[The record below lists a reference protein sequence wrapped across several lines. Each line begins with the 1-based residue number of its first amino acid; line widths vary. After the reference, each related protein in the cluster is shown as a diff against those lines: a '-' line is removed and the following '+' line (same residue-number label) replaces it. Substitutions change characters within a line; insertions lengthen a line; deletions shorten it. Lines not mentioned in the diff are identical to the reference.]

1 MKLISLAWLIV
12 KTDKRIQ
19 KIMTDRKRDHID
31 LAFRSHMENA
41 LADKRFYYEPLLSA
55 HPEKKLEP
63 FDFLGKQ
70 LRTPIWV
77 SSMTGGT
84 EKAARINLNLAR
96 ACAQFDMGM
105 GLGSCRSLLDSKDYF
120 ADFDMRSVIGDDLPL
135 YANLGICQI
144 ESLIEDKALEKVAA
158 MVHDLRADG
167 LIVHINPMQESL
179 QPEGDLLKRPP
190 IETLQEMMAQIKVPI
205 IVKEVGQGMGPRS
218 IEALM
223 ELPLQALEFGAFGGT
238 NFAKIELMRHPE
250 KAGQVLEALSEI
262 GHNAEEMLDWAN
274 EIYENNKTVQCKELI
289 ISGGVTSCLDGYYLM
304 KKSKM
309 PAIYGQA
316 SALLKYA
323 QGEYTELESYLKNQI
338 KGLQLAEA
346 YLNLR

>member
-1 MKLISLAWLIV
+1 
-12 KTDKRIQ
+12 
-19 KIMTDRKRDHID
+19 MTDRKRDHID

-55 HPEKKLEP
+55 HPDKELKP
-63 FDFLGKQ
+63 FEFLGKQ

-84 EKAARINLNLAR
+84 EKAAKINLNLAR
-96 ACAQFDMGM
+96 ACSQFGMGM
-105 GLGSCRSLLDSKDYF
+105 GLGSCRSLLDSKSHF
-120 ADFDMRSVIGDDLPL
+120 ADFDMRAVIGDDLPL

-144 ESLIEDKALEKVAA
+144 ETLIKDKALDKVEA
-158 MVHDLRADG
+158 MLLNLRADG
-167 LIVHINPMQESL
+167 LIVHINPMQESM
-179 QPEGDLLKRPP
+179 QPEGDLLQRSP
-190 IETLQEMMAQIKVPI
+190 IETIQELMEEIKVPL

-223 ELPLQALEFGAFGGT
+223 KLPIQALEFGAFGGT

-250 KAGQVLEALSEI
+250 KAGQVLDALSEI
-262 GHNAEEMLDWAN
+262 GHNAEEMLEWAN
-274 EIYENNKTVQCKELI
+274 DIYENSKKIQCKELI
-289 ISGGVTSCLDGYYLM
+289 ISGGITSCLDGYYLM

-323 QGEYTELESYLKNQI
+323 QAEYVELESYIESQI

-346 YLNLR
+346 YLDLR

>member
-1 MKLISLAWLIV
+1 
-12 KTDKRIQ
+12 
-19 KIMTDRKRDHID
+19 MTDRKRDHID

-41 LADKRFYYEPLLSA
+41 LGDKRFYYEPLLSA
-55 HPEKKLEP
+55 HPDKELKP
-63 FDFLGKQ
+63 FEFLGKQ

-84 EKAARINLNLAR
+84 EKAAKINLNLAR
-96 ACAQFDMGM
+96 ACAQFRMGM
-105 GLGSCRSLLDSKDYF
+105 GLGSCRSLLDSKQYF

-144 ESLIEDKALEKVAA
+144 ETLIGDKALDKVEA
-158 MVHDLRADG
+158 MVHNLRADG

-179 QPEGDLLKRPP
+179 QPEGDFMSRSP
-190 IETLQEMMAQIKVPI
+190 IESLQEFTEEIKIPL
-205 IVKEVGQGMGPRS
+205 IVKEVGQGMGPKS
-218 IEALM
+218 LEALM
-223 ELPLQALEFGAFGGT
+223 QLPLQAIEFGAFGGT

-250 KAGQVLEALSEI
+250 KARQVLEALSRI
-262 GHNAEEMLDWAN
+262 GHNAEEMLEWTN
-274 EIYENNKTVQCKELI
+274 RIYENNKSIECKEII
-289 ISGGVTSCLDGYYLM
+289 ISGGIDSCLDAYYLM

-316 SALLKYA
+316 SALLKHA
-323 QGEYTELESYLKNQI
+323 QGEYIDLESYLKSQI

-346 YLNLR
+346 YLSLR

>member
-1 MKLISLAWLIV
+1 
-12 KTDKRIQ
+12 
-19 KIMTDRKRDHID
+19 MTDRKRDHID

-41 LADKRFYYEPLLSA
+41 LGDKRFYYEPLLSA
-55 HPEKKLEP
+55 HPDKELKP
-63 FDFLGKQ
+63 FEFLGKQ

-84 EKAARINLNLAR
+84 EKAAKINLNLAR
-96 ACAQFDMGM
+96 ACAQFGMGM
-105 GLGSCRSLLDSKDYF
+105 GLGSCRSLLDSKAHF

-144 ESLIEDKALEKVAA
+144 ETLIKEKALDKVEG
-158 MVHDLRADG
+158 MLQNLRADG

-179 QPEGDLLKRPP
+179 QPEGDLLLRPP
-190 IETLQEMMAQIKVPI
+190 LETLQELLEEVKAPL
-205 IVKEVGQGMGPRS
+205 IVKEVGQGMGPKS

-223 ELPLQALEFGAFGGT
+223 KLPLQALEFGAFGGT

-250 KAGQVLEALSEI
+250 KAGQVLESLSEI
-262 GHNAEEMLDWAN
+262 GHNAEEMLEWAN
-274 EIYENNKTVQCKELI
+274 HIYENNKDIKCKELI
-289 ISGGVTSCLDGYYLM
+289 ISGGISSCLDGYYLM

-323 QGEYTELESYLKNQI
+323 QGEYSVLESYIESQV
-338 KGLQLAEA
+338 KGLKLAEA
-346 YLNLR
+346 YLDLR

>member
-1 MKLISLAWLIV
+1 
-12 KTDKRIQ
+12 
-19 KIMTDRKRDHID
+19 MTDRKRDHID
-31 LAFRSHMENA
+31 LAFRSHMEKA

-55 HPEKKLEP
+55 HPDKELQAFE
-63 FDFLGKQ
+63 FLGKQ

-84 EKAARINLNLAR
+84 EKAAKINLNLAR
-96 ACAQFDMGM
+96 ACAQFGMGM
-105 GLGSCRSLLDSKDYF
+105 GLGSCRSILDSKAHF

-144 ESLIEDKALEKVAA
+144 ETLIKDKALDKVEA
-158 MVHDLRADG
+158 MLHDLRADG

-179 QPEGDLLKRPP
+179 QPEGDLMKRSP
-190 IETLQEMMAQIKVPI
+190 IETLNEMMEQIKAPI
-205 IVKEVGQGMGPRS
+205 IVKEVGQGMGPKS
-218 IEALM
+218 LEALM
-223 ELPLQALEFGAFGGT
+223 QLPLQAIEFGAFGGT

-262 GHNAEEMLDWAN
+262 GHNAEEMLEWTNA
-274 EIYENNKTVQCKELI
+274 IYKNNKTIQCKELI

-316 SALLKYA
+316 SALLRHA
-323 QGEYTELESYLKNQI
+323 QAEYNELESYIESQI

-346 YLNLR
+346 YLDLR

>member
-1 MKLISLAWLIV
+1 
-12 KTDKRIQ
+12 
-19 KIMTDRKRDHID
+19 MTDRKRDHID

-55 HPEKKLEP
+55 HPDKELKSFE
-63 FDFLGKQ
+63 FLGKQ
-70 LRTPIWV
+70 LNTPIWV

-84 EKAARINLNLAR
+84 EKAAKINLNLAR
-96 ACAQFDMGM
+96 ACAQFGMGM
-105 GLGSCRSLLDSKDYF
+105 GLGSCRSLLDSKAHF

-144 ESLIEDKALEKVAA
+144 ESLIKDKALDKVEA
-158 MVHDLRADG
+158 MLQNLRADG
-167 LIVHINPMQESL
+167 LIIHINPMQESM
-179 QPEGDLLKRPP
+179 QPEGDLLYRSP
-190 IETLQEMMAQIKVPI
+190 IETIQEFLEEIKVPL

-223 ELPLQALEFGAFGGT
+223 KLPIQALEFGAFGGT

-250 KAGQVLEALSEI
+250 KAGQALEALSEI
-262 GHNAEEMLDWAN
+262 GHNAEEMLQWTND
-274 EIYENNKTVQCKELI
+274 IYENNKKIQCKELI
-289 ISGGVTSCLDGYYLM
+289 ISGGISSCLDGYYLM
-304 KKSKM
+304 KKSKI
-309 PAIYGQA
+309 PSIYGQA

-323 QGEYTELESYLKNQI
+323 QSDYEVLESYIKSQI

-346 YLNLR
+346 YLDLR

>member
-1 MKLISLAWLIV
+1 
-12 KTDKRIQ
+12 
-19 KIMTDRKRDHID
+19 RKRDHSD
-31 LAFRSHMENA
+31 LAFRSHMEKA

-55 HPEKKLEP
+55 HPDTELQAFE
-63 FDFLGKQ
+63 FLGKQ

-84 EKAARINLNLAR
+84 EKAAKINLNLAR
-96 ACAQFDMGM
+96 ACAQFGMGM
-105 GLGSCRSLLDSKDYF
+105 GLGSCRSILDSKAHF

-144 ESLIEDKALEKVAA
+144 ETLIKDKALDKVEA
-158 MVHDLRADG
+158 MLHDLRADG

-179 QPEGDLLKRPP
+179 QPEGDLMKRSP
-190 IETLQEMMAQIKVPI
+190 IETLNEMMEQIKAPI
-205 IVKEVGQGMGPRS
+205 IVKEVGQGMGPKS
-218 IEALM
+218 LEALM
-223 ELPLQALEFGAFGGT
+223 QLPLQAIEFGAFGGT

-262 GHNAEEMLDWAN
+262 GHNAEEMLEWTNA
-274 EIYENNKTVQCKELI
+274 IYKNNKTIQCKELI

-316 SALLKYA
+316 SALLRHA
-323 QGEYTELESYLKNQI
+323 QAEYNELESYIESQI

-346 YLNLR
+346 YLDLR

>member
-1 MKLISLAWLIV
+1 
-12 KTDKRIQ
+12 
-19 KIMTDRKRDHID
+19 MTDRKRDHID

-55 HPEKKLEP
+55 HPDKELEP
-63 FDFLGKQ
+63 FEFLGKQ

-84 EKAARINLNLAR
+84 EKAAKINLNLAR
-96 ACAQFDMGM
+96 ACAQFGMGM
-105 GLGSCRSLLDSKDYF
+105 GLGSCRSILDSKAHF

-144 ESLIEDKALEKVAA
+144 ETLIKDKALDKVEA
-158 MVHDLRADG
+158 MLHDLRADG

-179 QPEGDLLKRPP
+179 QPEGDLMKRSP
-190 IETLQEMMAQIKVPI
+190 IETLNEMMEQIKAPI
-205 IVKEVGQGMGPRS
+205 IVKEVGQGMGPKS
-218 IEALM
+218 LEALM
-223 ELPLQALEFGAFGGT
+223 QLPLQAIEFGAFGGT

-262 GHNAEEMLDWAN
+262 GHNAEEMLEWAN
-274 EIYENNKTVQCKELI
+274 NIYENNKTIQCKELI

-316 SALLKYA
+316 SALLRHA
-323 QGEYTELESYLKNQI
+323 QAEYNELESYIESQI

-346 YLNLR
+346 YLDLR

>member
-1 MKLISLAWLIV
+1 
-12 KTDKRIQ
+12 
-19 KIMTDRKRDHID
+19 MTDRKRDHID

-55 HPEKKLEP
+55 HPDKELKP
-63 FDFLGKQ
+63 FEFLGKQ
-70 LRTPIWV
+70 LRTPIWI

-84 EKAARINLNLAR
+84 EKASKINLNLAR
-96 ACAQFDMGM
+96 ACAQFGMGM
-105 GLGSCRSLLDSKDYF
+105 GLGSCRSLLDNKAHF
-120 ADFDMRSVIGDDLPL
+120 NDFDMRAVMGNNLPL

-144 ESLIEDKALEKVAA
+144 ETLIKDKALDKVEE
-158 MVHDLRADG
+158 MLHDLQADG

-179 QPEGDLLKRPP
+179 QPEGDLLLHSP
-190 IETLQEMMAQIKVPI
+190 IETLQAMMEQIKTPL
-205 IVKEVGQGMGPRS
+205 IVKEVGQGMGIKS
-218 IEALM
+218 LKALM
-223 ELPLQALEFGAFGGT
+223 ELPIQALEFGAFGGT

-250 KAGQVLEALSEI
+250 KAEQTLEALSKV
-262 GHNAEEMLDWAN
+262 GHNAEEMLKWTND
-274 EIYENNKTVQCKELI
+274 IYENNKDIQCKELI

-304 KKSKM
+304 KKSKI

-316 SALLKYA
+316 SVLLKHA
-323 QGEYTELESYLKNQI
+323 QGEYENLEVYIQSQI

>member
-1 MKLISLAWLIV
+1 
-12 KTDKRIQ
+12 
-19 KIMTDRKRDHID
+19 MTDRKRDHID

-55 HPEKKLEP
+55 HPDKKIKP
-63 FDFLGKQ
+63 FEFLAKQ
-70 LRTPIWV
+70 LNTPIWV

-84 EKAARINLNLAR
+84 EKAAKINLNLAR
-96 ACAQFDMGM
+96 ACAQFGMGM
-105 GLGSCRSLLDSKDYF
+105 GLGSCRSLLDSKAHF

-144 ESLIEDKALEKVAA
+144 ENLIKEKALDKVEA
-158 MVHDLRADG
+158 MLQNLRADG
-167 LIVHINPMQESL
+167 LIIHINPMQESM
-179 QPEGDLLKRPP
+179 QPEGDLLYRSP
-190 IETLQEMMAQIKVPI
+190 IDTIQELMEEIKVPL

-223 ELPLQALEFGAFGGT
+223 QLPIQALEFGAYGGT

-250 KAGQVLEALSEI
+250 NAGKVLEALSEV
-262 GHNAEEMLDWAN
+262 GHNAEEMLQWTND
-274 EIYENNKTVQCKELI
+274 IYENNKKIQCKELI
-289 ISGGVTSCLDGYYLM
+289 ISGGITSCLDGYYLM

-323 QGEYTELESYLKNQI
+323 QGEYTELESYIKSQI
-338 KGLQLAEA
+338 EGLQLAEA

>member
-1 MKLISLAWLIV
+1 
-12 KTDKRIQ
+12 
-19 KIMTDRKRDHID
+19 MTDRKRDHID

-41 LADKRFYYEPLLSA
+41 LGDKRFYYEPLLKA
-55 HPEKKLEP
+55 HPDKELKP
-63 FDFLGKQ
+63 FEFLGKQ
-70 LRTPIWV
+70 MRTPIWV

-96 ACAQFDMGM
+96 ACAQFGMGM
-105 GLGSCRSLLDSKDYF
+105 GLGSCRSLLASDDHF
-120 ADFDMRSVIGDDLPL
+120 VDFDMRSVIGDDLPL

-144 ESLIEDKALEKVAA
+144 ETLLKNKATDKIEF
-158 MVHDLRADG
+158 MIQRLRADG

-179 QPEGDLLKRPP
+179 QPEGDLLKRSPL
-190 IETLQEMMAQIKVPI
+190 ETLEEFLEQTKVPI
-205 IVKEVGQGMGPRS
+205 IVKEVGQGMGPKS
-218 IEALM
+218 LEALM
-223 ELPLQALEFGAFGGT
+223 YMPLEAIEFGAFGGT

-250 KAGQVLEALSEI
+250 KAGQVLESLSDI

-274 EIYENNKTVQCKELI
+274 DIYENRNSIRCKELI
-289 ISGGVTSCLDGYYLM
+289 ISGGITSCLDGYYLM

-316 SALLKYA
+316 SALLKHA
-323 QGEYTELESYLKNQI
+323 QGEYIDLEVYIQSQI

-346 YLNLR
+346 YLDLR